1 MITVDFE
8 KRGSLGLCD
17 FLCESIRAQILS
29 KKLRSGER
37 LPSKRSLAE
46 HLNISVVTVQNAYS
60 RLISEG
66 YISSVEKRGY
76 FVSEPGSEIYR
87 ESPRVEQV
95 WSMEEKE
102 REREKYFADFTSNT
116 ACMERFPFTQWTK
129 ILRRILSSEKS
140 RRIPRIDVHGA
151 WELRCAIANYLAGFR
166 NMDVSPDQIVIG
178 SGSESMYSMIVQFLG
193 TDGIYA
199 VENPG
204 YRTAAEIFSLCGAK
218 CVPASIDSFGM
229 RTDVLEK
236 INARV
241 IHVSPLHHFPTGTVM
256 PYQRRR
262 ELLSWAGEKKDR
274 IIIEDDYD
282 SEFRFNGNPIP
293 TLQSGDKNGRVIY
306 INTFSKTLSPSLRIS
321 YMVLPKNLVRAF
333 DRRMGFFSCPVSAF
347 EQYALGE
354 FISGGYF
361 EKHIIRMKNF
371 YRNLRNEFVRSLLDS
386 RLSEIASIEESDSGL
401 HFLLRVKSSCP
412 RAELKRRLL
421 MEGIKMQ
428 GLEEFYY
435 TPAPHKKDEQVF
447 VVNYSSL
454 QKDKIREIVEVL
466 ESVFFSKN
474 TSLQPM

>member
-87 ESPRVEQV
+87 ESPRVAQV

-140 RRIPRIDVHGA
+140 RRIPKIDVHGA

-178 SGSESMYSMIVQFLG
+178 SGSE
-193 TDGIYA
+193 
-199 VENPG
+199 
-204 YRTAAEIFSLCGAK
+204 
-218 CVPASIDSFGM
+218 
-229 RTDVLEK
+229 
-236 INARV
+236 
-241 IHVSPLHHFPTGTVM
+241 
-256 PYQRRR
+256 
-262 ELLSWAGEKKDR
+262 
-274 IIIEDDYD
+274 
-282 SEFRFNGNPIP
+282 
-293 TLQSGDKNGRVIY
+293 
-306 INTFSKTLSPSLRIS
+306 
-321 YMVLPKNLVRAF
+321 
-333 DRRMGFFSCPVSAF
+333 
-347 EQYALGE
+347 
-354 FISGGYF
+354 
-361 EKHIIRMKNF
+361 
-371 YRNLRNEFVRSLLDS
+371 
-386 RLSEIASIEESDSGL
+386 
-401 HFLLRVKSSCP
+401 
-412 RAELKRRLL
+412 
-421 MEGIKMQ
+421 
-428 GLEEFYY
+428 
-435 TPAPHKKDEQVF
+435 
-447 VVNYSSL
+447 
-454 QKDKIREIVEVL
+454 
-466 ESVFFSKN
+466 
-474 TSLQPM
+474 